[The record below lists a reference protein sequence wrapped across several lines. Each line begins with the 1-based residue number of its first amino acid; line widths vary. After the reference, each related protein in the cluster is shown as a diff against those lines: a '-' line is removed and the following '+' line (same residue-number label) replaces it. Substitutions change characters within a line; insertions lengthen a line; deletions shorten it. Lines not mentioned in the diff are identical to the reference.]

1 MPEADALVTLLFTD
15 IESSTRLWEQDQ
27 ERMSRALAGH
37 DAAARAA
44 VDNHRGTIV
53 KMTGDGMF
61 AAFADPVDALGVALE
76 LQAALADTSATHGV
90 PMLIRCGLHS
100 GAVERRDQDIFGT
113 EVNRA
118 ARIMGAAHGGQVL
131 LSQRFFELVGNRL
144 PAGAALLDLG
154 TVRLRD
160 LTSPERVYQLLHPQ
174 LRRDFPALRGL
185 EATPNNLPR
194 QANSFVGRERELT
207 EVGTLMA
214 GTALLSLVGTG
225 GLGKTRLA
233 LQIAT
238 GALDDHP
245 DGVWFVDL
253 APVSDATLVPQ
264 VLADVLGVKG
274 EVGRPVV
281 EAIVKYVRNLR
292 VLLIL
297 DNCEHLVDAC
307 ADLAKH
313 LLRAGPGV
321 KLLATS
327 REPLRIA
334 GESAFPMPALAVP
347 DPGSVVA
354 LDALGQYEAVRLF
367 VDRAVA
373 AQPSFALTQ
382 QNAAAVTAICR
393 RLDGIP
399 LALEL
404 AAARVRAFSAE
415 TISERLSN
423 RFQLLTGGDRTAMP
437 RQQTLR
443 AAIDWSYDLLTEPER
458 ALLRRLC
465 VFAGGWTL
473 VAAEAV
479 GGGAGIDAADVPDL
493 LSNLVDKSLVIP
505 RASNGG
511 TRYHLLETVREYGSA
526 KLREANES
534 DRHRDAHLDHF
545 RQLAETAEPHLRAAG
560 QVEWL
565 GRLHME
571 SDNLRAAL
579 EWASSAGRT
588 QSGLALARVLGGFW
602 FIRADYS
609 EGRYWLQRIEDSP
622 DAADHP
628 DDLAWALYFGGVM
641 AMFLS
646 DNERSERCLTR
657 SLALAR
663 ACGNQRCAAY
673 VLDWQGVCAM
683 MGGNRELANARYAE
697 CETIFREIGD
707 RWGTAFTMWHAGEV
721 CHGRGDAD
729 GALLLWEQSLSIFQ
743 HLGDEHRTGVLLGEV
758 GLCLVRNGEFQRG
771 TDMMRQSLR
780 IAQMEGAKFSIANTL
795 WNFGEAAVCD
805 GNPQL
810 ALALFPAAVALY
822 DAIGTLRSSG
832 RAVLGIAGA
841 RAWFAQNQAT
851 YERAVADKRVLSME
865 EAIELALGYEF
876 ATDSVAR

>member
-1 MPEADALVTLLFTD
+1 MLFTD
-15 IESSTRLWEQDQ
+15 IESSTRLWEQDK

-37 DAAARAA
+37 DAAARTA
-44 VDNHRGTIV
+44 VDDHQGTIV

-61 AAFADPVDALGVALE
+61 AIFADPVDALNAALNM
-76 LQAALADTSATHGV
+76 QSALADTTATNGV
-90 PMLIRCGLHS
+90 QMNVRCGLHC
-100 GAVERRDQDIFGT
+100 GAVERRDRDIFGT

-131 LSQRFFELVGNRL
+131 LSQRLFDLVSSRM
-144 PAGAALLDLG
+144 PARAALLDLG
-154 TVRLRD
+154 VVRLRD
-160 LTSPERVYQLLHPQ
+160 LANPERVYQLLHPQ
-174 LRRDFPALRGL
+174 LRKDFPALRGL
-185 EATPNNLPR
+185 EATPNNLMR
-194 QANSFVGRERELT
+194 QASSFVGRERELA
-207 EVGTLMA
+207 EVRTLM
-214 GTALLSLVGTG
+214 GETALLTLVGAG

-233 LQIAT
+233 LQVA
-238 GALDDHP
+238 AAVMDDYP

-264 VLADVLGVKG
+264 VMADIVGVKD
-274 EVGRPVV
+274 EVGRPVIDAV
-281 EAIVKYVRNLR
+281 VKYVGNLN

-313 LLRAGPGV
+313 LLRAGPAV
-321 KLLATS
+321 KVLATS

-334 GESAFPMPALAVP
+334 GETAYPVPALAVP
-347 DPGSVVA
+347 GPGHAIA
-354 LDALGQYEAVRLF
+354 LEALGQYEAVRLF
-367 VDRAVA
+367 VDRAIA
-373 AQPSFALTQ
+373 AHPSFRLTQ
-382 QNAAAVTAICR
+382 QNAAAVTAICH

-415 TISERLSN
+415 TIAERLSD

-443 AAIDWSYDLLTEPER
+443 AAIDWSYDLLTEAER
-458 ALLRRLC
+458 AVLRRLS
-465 VFAGGWTL
+465 VFSGGWTL
-473 VAAEAV
+473 DAAEAV
-479 GGGAGIDAADVPDL
+479 GSAAGIVVADVLDL
-493 LSNLVDKSLVIP
+493 LSNLVDKSLVIA
-505 RASNGG
+505 REGNGG
-511 TRYHLLETVREYGSA
+511 ARYHLLETVREYGSA

-534 DRHRDAHLDHF
+534 DRHRAAHLDHF
-545 RQLAETAEPHLRAAG
+545 RQLAETAEPHLRDAG
-560 QVEWL
+560 QLEWL
-565 GRLHME
+565 GRLHTE

-579 EWASSAGRT
+579 EWACGAGRT

-609 EGRYWLQRIEDSP
+609 EGRYWLQRIEESP
-622 DAADHP
+622 HAADYP
-628 DDLAWALYFGGVM
+628 DDLAWALYFSGVM

-646 DNERSERCLTR
+646 DNERSEHCLTR

-707 RWGTAFTMWHAGEV
+707 RWGTAFNMWHAGEV

-729 GALLLWEQSLSIFQ
+729 GALVLWEQSLSIFQ
-743 HLGDEHRTGVLLGEV
+743 QLGDEHRAGILLGEV

-771 TDMMRQSLR
+771 TEMMRQSLR

-795 WNFGEAAVCD
+795 WNFGEAAACD

-822 DAIGTLRSSG
+822 DAIGTLRSGG
-832 RAVLGIAGA
+832 RAVLGIAAA

-851 YERAVADKRVLSME
+851 YERAVADKRVLAMD
-865 EAIELALGYEF
+865 EAIDLALRYEF
-876 ATDSVAR
+876 AADSVAR